1 MIWLLFAGM
10 TLAALA
16 ALLWPLW
23 RTRTTDDSA
32 GHLSVAI
39 YRAQIAE
46 IDRDLATGRIAEGD
60 AQSAR
65 AEAGRR
71 LIAEGGV
78 PRASAPS
85 GSRRAL
91 ASALVVAACLGGTL
105 LYLRIGQ
112 PASPDAPLEARLA
125 APERTD
131 IAAAL
136 AKIEAHLIQEPDD
149 LRGWTVLA
157 PVYLQ
162 LGRAPDAVRAYGQI
176 LRLAGENAERRADYA
191 EAQVYVA
198 NGTVTPEAQRDFE
211 IALQDDPKSAKARY
225 YLGLAAEQNGD
236 RKKARAIWST
246 LAADSPAGSPLA
258 ETLTRRVAEMDRTN
272 GNDAAADIA
281 ALPQDAQQV
290 AIRSMVERLAD
301 RLREN
306 SGDIEGWLRLVRA
319 YRVLNEQDKA
329 KAALGSARSAFA
341 QDNAAKTRLDA
352 LARELGLES

>member
-23 RTRTTDDSA
+23 RARTPADTA
-32 GHLSVAI
+32 GDLGVAI

-65 AEAGRR
+65 AETARR
-71 LIAEGGV
+71 LMAEGGV
-78 PRASAPS
+78 PQASAPS

-91 ASALVVAACLGGTL
+91 ASALIVAACLGGAL

-112 PASPDAPLEARLA
+112 PMFPDAPLEARLA
-125 APERTD
+125 APGKTD

-136 AKIEAHLIQEPDD
+136 AKIEAHLAQEPDD

-157 PVYLQ
+157 PVYLR

-176 LRLAGENAERRADYA
+176 LRLAGENADRRADYA

-211 IALQDDPKSAKARY
+211 AALQQDPKAAKARY
-225 YLGLAAEQNGD
+225 YLGLAAEQHGD
-236 RKKARAIWST
+236 RAKARAIWSS
-246 LAADSPAGSPLA
+246 LAADAPAGSPLA
-258 ETLTRRVAEMDRTN
+258 ETLTRRVAEMDRAN
-272 GNDAAADIA
+272 GNDAAAGIA
-281 ALPQDAQQV
+281 AMPQDAQQV
-290 AIRSMVERLAD
+290 AIRGMVERLAD
-301 RLREN
+301 RLRDN

-329 KAALGSARSAFA
+329 KAALESARNAFA
-341 QDNAAKTRLDA
+341 RDDSAKARLDA